1 MELTPQTGDNKMDE
15 AYQRMVAHIS
25 SFDEFPQFYDYFLK
39 QLKTD
44 NQELLNK
51 WLLKVLF
58 VELKRKHPF
67 DEMIEMLET
76 KEPVKAQT
84 IKKQLEDNLNTVK
97 ARYGGNR

>member
-1 MELTPQTGDNKMDE
+1 MLTPQTGNEKMDA
-15 AYQRMVAHIS
+15 AYQKMLVHVS
-25 SFDEFPQFYDYFLK
+25 GFESFEQFYNYFLK

-84 IKKQLEDNLNTVK
+84 LKKQLEDNLKTVK
-97 ARYGGNR
+97 ARYGGN